1 MKEYLDRQVEIR
13 QQAWH
18 QAKAIIDVATA
29 EKRDLSAEEEQTY
42 SRLNNELNERAATI
56 AKLREDESRELRM
69 DAATREI
76 ADQVRPV
83 AAAPVQEDVAMIRAL
98 IKGDVRSHSFER
110 RDVLKSSTGSPV
122 PTSFYDQVIMQARL
136 IAPVLGTSTVL
147 NTAGGE
153 NLQIP
158 SLSTYSV
165 GTVNSEAATMGE
177 SDPAF
182 NSFVTLGAFKFG
194 FLTQVSLELLEDSG
208 VDMLSFL
215 ADQVGNAVGFA
226 VGSALTVGTGTTQ
239 PKGIVDA
246 SSVGGTSGTATGF
259 TADNLIDLY
268 YSLNGAARQL
278 PGVGWMMTGQS
289 IGRVRKLKD
298 TAGNYVFQ
306 PGLSLDS
313 PDMLLGKPIYEN
325 PSMAEATTGTKSVIV
340 GHLPSYYVRSVGGI
354 KLDRSDDFAF
364 SSGLATFR
372 AQFRVDGNL
381 PQVTHIKHLL
391 QP

>member
-42 SRLNNELNERAATI
+42 SRLNDELNERAATI

-83 AAAPVQEDVAMIRAL
+83 ASASVNEDVAMIRAL
-98 IKGDVRSHSFER
+98 IKGESRSANFER

-122 PTSFYDQVIMQARL
+122 PTSFYNQVIMKARL
-136 IAPVLGTSTVL
+136 VAPVLATSTVL

-158 SLSTYSV
+158 RLSTYSV
-165 GTVNSEAATMGE
+165 GTVNAEAAALGE

-182 NSFVTLGAFKFG
+182 SAFITLGAFKYG
-194 FLTQVSLELLEDSG
+194 FLTQVSQELLEDSG

-215 ADQVGNAVGFA
+215 ADQVGNALGFA
-226 VGSALTVGTGTTQ
+226 VGSALTVGTGTVEPT
-239 PKGIVDA
+239 GIVAA

-268 YSLNGAARQL
+268 YSLDGAARQL

-298 TAGNYVFQ
+298 TAGNFVFQ
-306 PGLSLDS
+306 PALGLGS
-313 PDMLLGKPIYEN
+313 PDTLLGQPIFEN

-340 GHLPSYYVRSVGGI
+340 GHLPSYYVRQVGGI

-364 SSGLATFR
+364 SAGLATFR
-372 AQFRVDGNL
+372 ATMRVDGAL
-381 PQVTHIKHLL
+381 PQSSHIKHLL

>member
-83 AAAPVQEDVAMIRAL
+83 SAAPVQEDVAMIRAL
-98 IKGDVRSHSFER
+98 IKGDVRSHNFER
-110 RDVLKSSTGSPV
+110 RDILKSSTGSPV
-122 PTSFYDQVIMQARL
+122 PTSFYDQVIMKARL
-136 IAPVLGTSTVL
+136 IAPVLATSTVL

-165 GTVNSEAATMGE
+165 GTVNSEAATLGE
-177 SDPAF
+177 SDPVF

-208 VDMLSFL
+208 VDMLGFL

-239 PKGIVDA
+239 PTGIVSA

-268 YSLNGAARQL
+268 YSLDGAARAL
-278 PGVGWMMTGQS
+278 DTGWMMTGKS
-289 IGRVRKLKD
+289 IGLVRKLKD

-306 PGLSLDS
+306 PALGLGS
-313 PDMLLGKPIYEN
+313 PDTLLGRPIYEN

-340 GHLPSYYVRSVGGI
+340 GHLPSYFVRQVGGI

-364 SSGLATFR
+364 SAGLATFR
-372 AQFRVDGNL
+372 ATMRVDGNL
-381 PQVTHIKHLL
+381 PQTSHVKHLL